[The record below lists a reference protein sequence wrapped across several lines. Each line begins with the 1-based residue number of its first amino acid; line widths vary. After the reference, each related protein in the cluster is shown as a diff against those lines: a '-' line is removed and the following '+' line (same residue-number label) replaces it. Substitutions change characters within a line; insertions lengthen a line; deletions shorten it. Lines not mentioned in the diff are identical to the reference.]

1 MTINDQIK
9 DEKLQY
15 DINREA
21 GRMSGLSSGKRH
33 KYQYL
38 TGEDILP
45 STNQQITEQARF
57 TYSTLGKAFDKQ
69 IKTIKDQVKKQ
80 VHALNILKSDSKEK
94 LKIKNENT
102 IPKSAFASNE
112 AKEVLQLFIHKI
124 LKIENNVDREELVYD
139 AGKYKYDFK
148 MFNTISSPLVKTY
161 MKVKLLLK
169 KLLKIN
175 QI

>member
-1 MTINDQIK
+1 M
-9 DEKLQY
+9 
-15 DINREA
+15 
-21 GRMSGLSSGKRH
+21 
-33 KYQYL
+33 
-38 TGEDILP
+38 
-45 STNQQITEQARF
+45 
-57 TYSTLGKAFDKQ
+57 
-69 IKTIKDQVKKQ
+69 
-80 VHALNILKSDSKEK
+80 
-94 LKIKNENT
+94 
-102 IPKSAFASNE
+102 
-112 AKEVLQLFIHKI
+112 LQLFIHKI